1 MAPPPRPARRV
12 ALALLRLLCLYTL
25 FCYALLEI
33 SLTGRALFEAAP
45 FRLKLDS
52 PRPDAA
58 IPARLAGVNVAL
70 EQYSAAADRRRALEQ
85 LRGAGFGWV
94 RQRVDWGLLEPS
106 PGLYR
111 WAQTDGILADIAGA
125 GLEAVVVLDG
135 SPAWA
140 RDARDHPPQDNPFA
154 PPRQEADFA
163 RFAAAFAR
171 RYGEQIRFY
180 QIWDEPNIAP
190 HWGNRWIEPVAYSR
204 LLAETAPAIRAAD
217 ADARILLAALAPTA
231 DRGHTAIDEAHFL
244 RRLYAAGAAPH
255 FDGVALQPF
264 GFGLPPGDPR
274 SRVEVLNFQRLGLI
288 RRVML
293 AEGDSATPIWATAYG
308 WNRAVNPH
316 WQTVSPQAQQRYVQE
331 AHALAQSWPWLV
343 GLGWA
348 IDRPPAPAADS
359 LWGFALF
366 HPDGTAD
373 PLLATFAQTNA
384 SPERRDS
391 PTPLSGPAALAF
403 WLALLPL
410 LLWRGWQAAKVAGLA
425 RWPGRVAALP
435 LWEKLCLWAA
445 LCLLYYFAV
454 WPPLILACWLAAAIL
469 LAGEKPV
476 FGLLLAAFLLP
487 FHYQHKEVALV
498 GFSLAAPPAYAALLC
513 ALPGWIARPRS
524 LENRSRPGLSAAD
537 GLALGW
543 LTAGL
548 LAGTAGWHWQG
559 TPGGL
564 WGLTVGPLLLYA
576 LARTAVISSAERR
589 LTAGA
594 LAAGAGLAG
603 LLGLLL
609 WWQGNGTDA
618 DGVRRLVGL
627 TFSPN
632 QTALLLV
639 RALFVA
645 GGLALSARGFPR
657 AGWGGIAAVIG
668 LALLLTG
675 SRGALLLGLPAGG
688 AVWLLLQPGVR
699 RRLTTRRRLLVGGGG
714 ALLVLLL
721 FGLGGR
727 LLNSATV
734 AQRLH
739 IWQGALDLW
748 LAHFWLGVGPGGF
761 FWRYPAFMTAAAA
774 GEPNLL
780 HPHNL
785 WLEMTDGWGV
795 VGLAWLSAF
804 GVWLWR
810 RARGAGGK
818 VNGVEAGL
826 LAGLA
831 AALAH
836 AQVDTFAALPELVAW
851 NWLVVGLLAW
861 PGNGPQKNGPPQ

>member
-1 MAPPPRPARRV
+1 M
-12 ALALLRLLCLYTL
+12 
-25 FCYALLEI
+25 
-33 SLTGRALFEAAP
+33 S
-45 FRLKLDS
+45 
-52 PRPDAA
+52 
-58 IPARLAGVNVAL
+58 
-70 EQYSAAADRRRALEQ
+70 
-85 LRGAGFGWV
+85 
-94 RQRVDWGLLEPS
+94 
-106 PGLYR
+106 
-111 WAQTDGILADIAGA
+111 GI
-125 GLEAVVVLDG
+125 
-135 SPAWA
+135 
-140 RDARDHPPQDNPFA
+140 
-154 PPRQEADFA
+154 A

-171 RYGEQIRFY
+171 RYGEQLRFY
-180 QIWDEPNIAP
+180 QIWDEPNLAP
-190 HWGNRWIEPVAYSR
+190 HWGNRWIEPVAYGR

-217 ADARILLAALAPTA
+217 ADARVLVAALAPTA

-255 FDGVALQPF
+255 FDGVAVQPF
-264 GFGLPPGDPR
+264 GFGLPPDDPR
-274 SRVEVLNFQRLGLI
+274 SRVEVLNFQRIGLI

-293 AEGDSATPIWATAYG
+293 AEGDGATPIWAAAYG

-316 WQTVSPQAQQRYVQE
+316 WQTVSPANQRRYVRD
-331 AHALAQSWPWLV
+331 AYALAQSWPWLV

-348 IDRPPAPAADS
+348 ADRPPAPAGDG

-373 PLLATFAQTNA
+373 PLLETFAQVNA
-384 SPERRDS
+384 STERL
-391 PTPLSGPAALAF
+391 PTPTPFPGLASFGF

-410 LLWRGWQAAKVAGLA
+410 LLWRGVQAAKVAGLA
-425 RWPGRVAALP
+425 QWPGRVAGLP
-435 LWEKLCLWAA
+435 LRWKLCLWAV

-476 FGLLLAAFLLP
+476 YGLLLAAFLLP
-487 FHYQHKEVALV
+487 FHYQHKEIALA
-498 GFSLAAPPAYAALLC
+498 GFSVAAPPAYAALLC
-513 ALPGWIARPRS
+513 ALPGWIARR
-524 LENRSRPGLSAAD
+524 RAAVRKSRPSLSPAD
-537 GLALGW
+537 WLALGW
-543 LTAGL
+543 LAVGL
-548 LAGTAGWHWQG
+548 LAGAAGWRWQG

-564 WGLTVGPLLLYA
+564 WGLTIGPLLFYA
-576 LARTAVISSAERR
+576 LARTALRSPAEIRQ
-589 LTAGA
+589 TAGA
-594 LAAGAGLAG
+594 LAVGAGLAG

-609 WWQGNGTDA
+609 WWQGSGTDA

-699 RRLTTRRRLLVGGGG
+699 QRLTARSGLWLGGSG
-714 ALLVLLL
+714 LLL
-721 FGLGGR
+721 GLLFFGLGGR

-739 IWQGALDLW
+739 IWEGALNLW
-748 LAHFWLGVGPGGF
+748 LAHFRLGVGPGGF

-780 HPHNL
+780 HPHSL
-785 WLEMTDGWGV
+785 WLEMADGWGV
-795 VGLAWLSAF
+795 VGLVWLLAF
-804 GVWLWR
+804 LVWLWR
-810 RARGAGGK
+810 RGRGAGGEMS
-818 VNGVEAGL
+818 GIEAGL

-836 AQVDTFAALPELVAW
+836 AQVDTFAALPELAAW
-851 NWLVVGLLAW
+851 NWLVIDLLARREE
-861 PGNGPQKNGPPQ
+861 NQKNGPPR